1 MSTKD
6 EIIKFRIFIDQ
17 HQELQEIIRMDR
29 IYLCL
34 EYFNFILL
42 EVFQKEK
49 FELMVK
55 YIHLNKLIL
64 MQIMLYILKIRLFV
78 LHNIDL

>member
-55 YIHLNKLIL
+55 YIQLNKLIL

>member
-1 MSTKD
+1 LSTKD

-17 HQELQEIIRMDR
+17 HQGLQEIIRMDR

-49 FELMVK
+49 FELMVM

>member
-1 MSTKD
+1 LSTKD